1 MNPTNNRPV
10 AIRQSTARTARPQS
24 RYMRIPPGVRQEIE
38 RMARAGHNDAD
49 IARQCAV
56 TRETAHRYGTNARP
70 KPDYHVHLDERQLR
84 IMARLAEMAVE
95 VRCNRCRILVL
106 GFMFLPITRCTRC
119 GSQIAIPL
127 TVGSV

>member
-1 MNPTNNRPV
+1 MSQTPKLAAPTHQTATKFTRP
-10 AIRQSTARTARPQS
+10 RSC
-24 RYMRIPPGVRQEIE
+24 YMRILPATRREIE
-38 RMARAGHNDAD
+38 RMARDGFTDAD
-49 IARQCAV
+49 ISRQCAV
-56 TRETAHRYGTNARP
+56 SPATAHKYATPARP
-70 KPDYHVHLDERQLR
+70 KPDYHVHLDERKLR